1 MADFFQHPQIPTLH
15 HLAEPDPASVQLDL
29 MKWSADRPIALL
41 LPALFAECERPALP
55 QILNEVSQAAYVSEI
70 VISMNGMD
78 AAQLSVA
85 KELFQKRLPNK
96 AVHVLWN
103 DGPAMTAIHERISGP
118 ESLHRPGKGA
128 NIWAGLLYLKALGH
142 QGIVVS
148 HDTDIMNYSRSMLAK
163 LCYPL
168 LHPRMPY
175 RFTKGYYSRV
185 SGRLY
190 GRVTRLLIFPL
201 IEAFR
206 QVLGET
212 PLLQHLAA
220 FRYPLSGEFAGTLDS
235 IADFHLPSGW
245 GLEISML
252 CETQRKLPNREQC
265 QVDLGFHFEHRHRTL
280 DSCPTPLREQG
291 LVTAA
296 AEVARCLAFHLLRD
310 ADPRGSEGLM
320 RLALDRY
327 RVTAADWL
335 ERYEHVALINGL
347 EHDRLEEETAVAAF
361 TEALEI
367 LTRSSGSGGLK
378 TEGTRPSPASVLHT
392 DPTIGRA
399 ISDAAITI

>member
-1 MADFFQHPQIPTLH
+1 MADFFQHAQIPTLH
-15 HLAEPDPASVQLDL
+15 HLAEPDPASVQADL
-29 MKWSADRPIALL
+29 LKWSADRPIALL

-55 QILNEVSQAAYVSEI
+55 HILDEVSQASYVREI
-70 VISMNGMD
+70 VVSMNGMD
-78 AAQLSVA
+78 AEQLQLA
-85 KELFQKRLPNK
+85 KTLFRDRLPDK
-96 AVHVLWN
+96 IVHILWN
-103 DGPAMTAIHERISGP
+103 DGPEMDAIHQHISGP
-118 ESLHRPGKGA
+118 ENLHRPGKGA
-128 NIWAGLLYLKALGH
+128 NIWAGLLYLKAKGH
-142 QGIVVS
+142 RGIVVS

-168 LHPRMPY
+168 LHPSMPY
-175 RFTKGYYSRV
+175 KFSKGYYSRV

-220 FRYPLSGEFAGTLDS
+220 FRYPLSGEFAGNIDT

-245 GLEISML
+245 GLEIATL
-252 CETQRKLPNREQC
+252 CETHRKLPNREQC

-280 DSCPTPLREQG
+280 EHGPTPLREQG

-310 ADPRGSEGLM
+310 ADPRGSEGLL
-320 RLALDRY
+320 RLALERY
-327 RVTAADWL
+327 RATAAEWL

-347 EHDRLEEETAVAAF
+347 EHDRIEEETAVAAF

-367 LTRSSGSGGLK
+367 LARASAIGGLK
-378 TEGTRPSPASVLHT
+378 TEGTRPPPASALI
-392 DPTIGRA
+392 DNPTMGKA
-399 ISDAAITI
+399 ILDAAISV